1 MLLLIILT
9 SLIIT
14 TVVTST
20 SITTSLGPIFGKT
33 TTTTVKNQSIIVNV
47 YLGVPYAATTG
58 GANRFKNTQPR
69 DKWTTP
75 LNTTDYG
82 PGCPQSDHNPDVP
95 KIQSED
101 CLNLNIWIPSSVTTN
116 SPIGVFFHGGAFK
129 EGSNRGPFDL
139 YDGAYFA
146 ARTNTI
152 VITANYRLGALGF
165 LTSNAAGS
173 IGNYGLADQRA
184 ALQWVQNNAKA
195 IGGDATKVTM
205 WGESAGGM
213 SGLVH
218 MMSPLSKG
226 LFSRIIMESNP
237 ASYIYRNVK
246 EASDFGKG
254 FVKDVNCDHENG
266 TTATMNCLRRV
277 NISTI
282 AKATSTSNIGDII
295 QAVLGGAHLLDVFL
309 PYTPTSG
316 TANIPNFRI
325 SKNMKFANPVPLLL
339 GTNRN
344 EGATFILAAL
354 KSSLSKLEYN
364 LLVDT
369 IFGITGKDSYHIK
382 ERYPAQKDSRDSLGR
397 LVTDYWFRCASQRVA
412 GDIQTVLN
420 ASGVKNGVS
429 MYWYNH
435 SVSFG
440 PEMWP
445 KYNFPFCVD
454 RVCHGAELP
463 FVFHNSANWT
473 LTNEELVLSDYIVD
487 SWGSFIRHEDILLR
501 NNGWPEYNDTM
512 KNVMV
517 LDVNRKIQS
526 TIDEDE
532 LCSFWDGIGYDH

>member
-218 MMSPLSKG
+218 MMSP
-226 LFSRIIMESNP
+226 
-237 ASYIYRNVK
+237 
-246 EASDFGKG
+246 
-254 FVKDVNCDHENG
+254 
-266 TTATMNCLRRV
+266 
-277 NISTI
+277 
-282 AKATSTSNIGDII
+282 
-295 QAVLGGAHLLDVFL
+295 
-309 PYTPTSG
+309 
-316 TANIPNFRI
+316 
-325 SKNMKFANPVPLLL
+325 
-339 GTNRN
+339 
-344 EGATFILAAL
+344 
-354 KSSLSKLEYN
+354 KSSGLHLS
-364 LLVDT
+364 
-369 IFGITGKDSYHIK
+369 
-382 ERYPAQKDSRDSLGR
+382 
-397 LVTDYWFRCASQRVA
+397 
-412 GDIQTVLN
+412 
-420 ASGVKNGVS
+420 
-429 MYWYNH
+429 
-435 SVSFG
+435 
-440 PEMWP
+440 
-445 KYNFPFCVD
+445 
-454 RVCHGAELP
+454 
-463 FVFHNSANWT
+463 
-473 LTNEELVLSDYIVD
+473 
-487 SWGSFIRHEDILLR
+487 
-501 NNGWPEYNDTM
+501 
-512 KNVMV
+512 
-517 LDVNRKIQS
+517 
-526 TIDEDE
+526 
-532 LCSFWDGIGYDH
+532 